1 MNRFRDIEF
10 PFSALLL
17 LSVLWTQKPNI
28 PFDQTRRIQSQSF
41 ALIGSYTSGTQ
52 IYRCKHYLQIGMLLI
67 ASICHVMI
75 AQRISCIQTF
85 NVFIEVSLNGYF
97 MNCKSGD
104 NYSSRL
110 VAELFFYTLRIRFR
124 SCQTSMSPN
133 TRIQTVNGDSCHLCL
148 FENTNQSCKFSYV
161 YYNFHKAAC
170 DRGHYSQAVILQQCI
185 NWDLSD
191 SLL

>member
-75 AQRISCIQTF
+75 GQRISCIQTF
-85 NVFIEVSLNGYF
+85 DVFIEVSFNGYF

-110 VAELFFYTLRIRFR
+110 VAELFSTHFAFALEVVKLLCPQILVYRR
-124 SCQTSMSPN
+124 STA
-133 TRIQTVNGDSCHLCL
+133 IVAIYVL
-148 FENTNQSCKFSYV
+148 F
-161 YYNFHKAAC
+161 
-170 DRGHYSQAVILQQCI
+170 
-185 NWDLSD
+185 
-191 SLL
+191 